1 MRIVSAFDDFMHR
14 TLDTMEGV
22 WQRLEFLAGL
32 RVGKKQYEHWGMSA
46 TYGEEKA
53 NKAISEAHTSVFLDT
68 LRTPVPDLY
77 EQATRADAA
86 KEGGVGEYA
95 EHLSRNEN
103 VVPSELAGGSAQHF
117 SLVLKMLKFLARSRG
132 SSNHRA
138 S

>member
-1 MRIVSAFDDFMHR
+1 
-14 TLDTMEGV
+14 MEGV

-77 EQATRADAA
+77 EQATRTEAA
-86 KEGGVGEYA
+86 KDGGVGNYA
-95 EHLSRNEN
+95 ERLSKNEN
-103 VVPSELAGGSAQHF
+103 VVPAELAGGSAQHF
-117 SLVLKMLKFLARSRG
+117 SLVLKMLKLLSRSRG
-132 SSNHRA
+132 SSNHPT